1 MDVWVFA
8 YGSLMWQPDFPYL
21 EAGQAHLFGW
31 HRSMCILSHVYRGTV
46 ECPGLV
52 FGLDHGGSCRGMAFR
67 IAKDQWPDVRRQLDQ
82 RELITGVYVPKFLKL
97 RLADGRQ
104 VVAYVFVANRD
115 SSQYWQGS
123 KADAAR
129 LIAQGKGQNGRS
141 VDYLGKTLDRMK
153 ELGIVDRT
161 LSALHA
167 SAVVFGDCPVN

>member
-1 MDVWVFA
+1 MDMWVFA

-21 EAGQAHLFGW
+21 EVGLAQLFGW

-52 FGLDHGGSCRGMAFR
+52 FGLDRGGSCRGMAFR
-67 IAKDQWPDVRRQLDQ
+67 IAEDQWPDVRQRLDQ

-97 RLADGRQ
+97 RLFDGRQ
-104 VVAYVFVANRD
+104 ITGYVFVANRD
-115 SSQYWQGS
+115 SAQYWHGNT
-123 KADAAR
+123 ADAAQ

-141 VDYLGKTLDRMK
+141 VDYLGKTLEQMQ
-153 ELGIVDRT
+153 ELGIKDRT

-167 SAVVFGDCPVN
+167 SAMAIDIQSVN